1 MEIALPK
8 AYRQGFFEGGMD
20 LRTVYTGGQVFVNG
34 SLQTA
39 DFAVKNGVIEAIG
52 EVFPFEGDT
61 VVSLSGKYVFP
72 GFTDV
77 HVHFREPGFSYKET
91 IETGSKAAAAG
102 GYTLVGTMPNLNPA
116 PDTMETLKK
125 QLDLIR
131 EKAVIDVVP
140 YGTISMERKGKT
152 LSDMKGIADEVIG
165 FSDDGSGV
173 DDESLIKEAMKTAKA
188 LDKVIAA
195 HSEVL
200 SLVKGG
206 HAHDGEF
213 ARENGIAPI
222 SSESEWK
229 MAERDIAFIK
239 EIGSKHH
246 VCHISAK
253 ETVDLIRNAKKAG
266 ADITCETGPHYLI
279 MNDSMLK
286 NEGRYK
292 MNPPIRAE
300 EDRIALVNG
309 ILDGTI
315 DMIATDHAPHAAH
328 EKSGTFPESAMGV
341 TGLECAFSMMYTHF
355 VLKGILPIEKLIDLM
370 AFRPRERF
378 GFEKN
383 EIAAG
388 KKADFTVFD
397 PEIEWTV
404 KGENQISLGK
414 FTPFEGW
421 TARGKIVKT
430 VLGDKTVFEL

>member
-1 MEIALPK
+1 M
-8 AYRQGFFEGGMD
+8 
-20 LRTVYTGGQVFVNG
+20 RTVYTGGQVFLNG
-34 SLQTA
+34 SLKTA
-39 DFAVKNGVIEAIG
+39 DILVQNGIVEAIG
-52 EVFPFEGDT
+52 EVFPSDSDA
-61 VVSLSGKYVFP
+61 VVSLQGKYVFP
-72 GFTDV
+72 GFADV

-116 PDTMETLKK
+116 PDTIENVQK
-125 QLDLIR
+125 QLDLI
-131 EKAVIDVVP
+131 EKNAVIDVVP
-140 YGTISMERKGKT
+140 YGTISMERKGKA
-152 LSDMKGIADEVIG
+152 LSDMKGIADKVIG

-173 DDESLIKEAMKTAKA
+173 DDENLIKEAMQAAKE
-188 LDKVIAA
+188 LNKVIAA

-213 ARENGIAPI
+213 ARKNGIAPI

-229 MAERDIAFIK
+229 MVERDIAFVK

-253 ETVDLIRNAKKAG
+253 ETVELIRKGKKAG
-266 ADITCETGPHYLI
+266 VDITCETGPHYLI

-300 EDRIALVNG
+300 EDRKALVNG

-328 EKSGTFPESAMGV
+328 EKTGTFPESAMGV

-355 VLKGILPIEKLIDLM
+355 VLKGILPLEKLVELM
-370 AFRPRERF
+370 AFKPRERF
-378 GFEKN
+378 GFERN
-383 EIAAG
+383 EIAVG

-397 PEIEWTV
+397 PEITWTV
-404 KGENQISLGK
+404 EGEKQISLGK

-421 TARGKIVKT
+421 EAKGKIVRT
-430 VLGDKTVFEL
+430 VLGEKDVFVIQKAEE

>member
-1 MEIALPK
+1 M
-8 AYRQGFFEGGMD
+8 
-20 LRTVYTGGQVFVNG
+20 RTVYTGGKVFRNG
-34 SLQTA
+34 NLEYA
-39 DFAVKNGVIEAIG
+39 DISVQNGVIDAIG
-52 EVFPFEGDT
+52 DVAVSEEDT
-61 VVSLSGKYVFP
+61 VISLSGKYVFP
-72 GFTDV
+72 GFADV

-116 PDTMETLKK
+116 PDTIQNLQK
-125 QLDLIR
+125 QLDLIK
-131 EKAVIDVVP
+131 ENAVIDVVP
-140 YGTISMERKGKT
+140 YGTISMERKGRA
-152 LSDMKGIADEVIG
+152 LSDMKAISDFVIG

-173 DDESLIKEAMKTAKA
+173 DDEMVIQEAMKTAKA
-188 LDKVIAA
+188 LGKVIAA

-213 ARENGIAPI
+213 AKKNGIKPI

-229 MAERDIAFIK
+229 MVERDIEFIK
-239 EIGSKHH
+239 KIGSKHH

-253 ETVDLIRNAKKAG
+253 ETVELIRNAKKAG
-266 ADITCETGPHYLI
+266 ADITSETAPHYLI

-300 EDRIALVNG
+300 EDRLALVNG

-315 DMIATDHAPHAAH
+315 DMIATDHAPHAAY

-355 VLKGILPIEKLIDLM
+355 VLKGIVSLEKLIDLM
-370 AFRPRERF
+370 AFSPRTRF

-397 PEIEWTV
+397 PEMEWTV
-404 KGENQISLGK
+404 KGEKQISLGK

-430 VLGDKTVFEL
+430 VLGDKTVFEM

>member
-1 MEIALPK
+1 
-8 AYRQGFFEGGMD
+8 MD
-20 LRTVYTGGQVFVNG
+20 LRTVYTGCQVFKDGCLQYADISVQNG
-34 SLQTA
+34 IV
-39 DFAVKNGVIEAIG
+39 DAIG
-52 EVFPFEGDT
+52 EVSVKEADT

-72 GFTDV
+72 GFADV

-116 PDTMETLKK
+116 PDTIENVQK
-125 QLDLIR
+125 QLDLIH
-131 EKAVIDVVP
+131 KNAVIGVVP
-140 YGTISMERKGKT
+140 YGTISMERKGKI
-152 LSDMKGIADEVIG
+152 LSDMEAIADKVIG

-173 DDESLIKEAMKTAKA
+173 DDEALIKRAMKTAKK
-188 LDKVIAA
+188 LNKVIAA
-195 HSEVL
+195 HSEVIE
-200 SLVKGG
+200 LVRGG

-213 ARENGIAPI
+213 ARKNGIATI
-222 SSESEWK
+222 SSDSEWK
-229 MAERDIAFIK
+229 MVERDIAFIK

-253 ETVDLIRNAKKAG
+253 ETVDLIREAKKAG
-266 ADITCETGPHYLI
+266 ADLTCETGPHYLI

-300 EDRIALVNG
+300 EDRQALVNG
-309 ILDGTI
+309 LLDGTI

-328 EKSGTFPESAMGV
+328 EKKGTFPESAMGV

-355 VLKGILPIEKLIDLM
+355 VLKGILPLEKLIDLM
-370 AFRPRERF
+370 AYAPRERF
-378 GFEKN
+378 GFERN
-383 EIAAG
+383 EIAVG

-404 KGENQISLGK
+404 EGEKQISLGK
-414 FTPFEGW
+414 YTPFEGW
-421 TARGKIVKT
+421 TAHGRIVRT
-430 VLGDKTVFEL
+430 VLGDKTVFEM

>member
-1 MEIALPK
+1 M
-8 AYRQGFFEGGMD
+8 
-20 LRTVYTGGQVFVNG
+20 RTVYTGGQVFLNG

-39 DFAVKNGVIEAIG
+39 DIAVQNGIVLAVG
-52 EVFPFEGDT
+52 EVFPSEDDT
-61 VVSLSGKYVFP
+61 VVSVSGKYVFP
-72 GFTDV
+72 GFADV

-116 PDTMETLKK
+116 PDTIENVGV

-131 EKAVIDVVP
+131 KNAVIDVVP
-140 YGTISMERKGKT
+140 YGTISMERKGKA
-152 LSDMKGIADEVIG
+152 LSDMKGIADKVIG

-173 DDESLIKEAMKTAKA
+173 DDENLIKEAMRTAKE

-195 HSEVL
+195 HSEVIG
-200 SLVKGG
+200 LVKGG

-213 ARENGIAPI
+213 ARQNGIKPI

-229 MAERDIAFIK
+229 MVERDIALAK

-253 ETVDLIRNAKKAG
+253 ETVELIRNAKKAG
-266 ADITCETGPHYLI
+266 VDITCETGPHYLI

-300 EDRIALVNG
+300 EDRQALVDG
-309 ILDGTI
+309 LLDGTI
-315 DMIATDHAPHAAH
+315 GMIATDHAPHAAH
-328 EKSGTFPESAMGV
+328 EKTGTFPESAMGV

-355 VLKGILPIEKLIDLM
+355 VLKGILPLNKLIDLM
-370 AFRPRERF
+370 AFAPRERF

-383 EIAAG
+383 EIAVG

-397 PEIEWTV
+397 PENTWTV
-404 KGENQISLGK
+404 EGEKQISLGK
-414 FTPFEGW
+414 YTPFEGW
-421 TARGKIVKT
+421 TAQGKIVRT
-430 VLGDKTVFEL
+430 VLGDKTVFEI